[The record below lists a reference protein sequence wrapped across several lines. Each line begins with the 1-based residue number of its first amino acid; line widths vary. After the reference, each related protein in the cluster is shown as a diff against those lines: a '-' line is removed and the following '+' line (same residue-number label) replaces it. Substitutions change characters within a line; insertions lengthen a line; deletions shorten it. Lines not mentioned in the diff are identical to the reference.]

1 MSTKKVPIYLLFHY
15 ICISCNFKK
24 YDYGT
29 E

>member
-1 MSTKKVPIYLLFHY
+1 MNTKKVPIYLLFYY
-15 ICISCNFKK
+15 ICIGYNFKT

>member
-1 MSTKKVPIYLLFHY
+1 MSTKKVPIYLLFRY
-15 ICISCNFKK
+15 ICISYNFKT

>member
-1 MSTKKVPIYLLFHY
+1 MSTELAPIYLLFHY
-15 ICISCNFKK
+15 ICTSYIFKT

>member
-1 MSTKKVPIYLLFHY
+1 MSTELVPIYLLFHY
-15 ICISCNFKK
+15 ICIGYNFKT

>member
-1 MSTKKVPIYLLFHY
+1 MSTELTPIYLLFHY
-15 ICISCNFKK
+15 ICISYNFEK

>member
-15 ICISCNFKK
+15 ICTSYNFKT